1 MLSLNKD
8 WIFKDRAHAGKE
20 LARVLEPK
28 YKHLNPLVFGIPRG
42 GVELAYYVAR
52 KLEVELFLI
61 VAKKLA
67 FPENPEYGFGA
78 VTEENCVYVSERGTD
93 ILESRII
100 DRIIS
105 AQNKEVARRVQ
116 KYRQGRPLPDM
127 VDRTVILV
135 DDGIATGVTLVPV
148 VQLCRKKNA
157 RQIII
162 AAPVAGKRFDK
173 GLDEA
178 DAMEILV
185 QPQNFHAVGQVYYSF
200 GDFSDEELIAL
211 LKKAAKEKGSCN
223 DS

>member
-1 MLSLNKD
+1 MLSLNKN

-20 LARVLEPK
+20 LAHLLEPK

-52 KLEVELFLI
+52 KLEVELFFI

-78 VTEENCVYVSERGTD
+78 LAEENCVYVSQRGTD
-93 ILESRII
+93 ILEDRII
-100 DRIIS
+100 DHIIS
-105 AQNKEVARRVQ
+105 VQNVEISRRVE

-127 VDRTVILV
+127 TDRTVILV

-148 VQLCRKKNA
+148 VQLCKKKKA
-157 RQIII
+157 RQIIV
-162 AAPVAGKRFDK
+162 AAPVAGKRYDK

-185 QPQNFHAVGQVYYSF
+185 QPENFHAVGEVYYSF
-200 GDFSDEELIAL
+200 GDFSDEELMAL
-211 LKKAAKEKGSCN
+211 LKKAAKESGSYN
-223 DS
+223 RS